1 MGQKLSQEI
10 EPTLFV
16 RPPVLRFN
24 ISPPPVGLVGRRVEL
39 ADLLS
44 HFDRGVLITS
54 AVGEL
59 GEGATALAR
68 QLAAE
73 LMKDFPDGCLEID
86 LRGGMPDFVT
96 PLLPVEAQ
104 RRLLRPFHPDALL
117 PEEPGEL
124 DRLYRD
130 TFSNLKVLLLLDNVA
145 SATQLRRLLPRQ
157 PSAVIVT
164 ARTEFPVSAK
174 LYSLNLHKL
183 RTEDAR
189 ALLLLLA
196 PECARMPQRLLAK
209 LLQRFGSSP
218 LALRLVG
225 ALLRDSG
232 ARTPRGR
239 GQPRP
244 LLTRYNAIKR
254 RLTALR
260 TFDANLAVTIALE
273 LAYEAMPD
281 DQRPFFEALAVFPV
295 PFTRLAAMA
304 VWNVDAETADAL
316 LVGFVR
322 SNLVMYAPETEL
334 YALHDMV
341 SFYAQEL
348 MLGQPERTRLVMV
361 RYAYYVLAEAAR
373 AGDLYNARGSYREEA
388 IWRFNAIWPHLWAAW
403 LRMSGLD
410 PSWPHPGNVDRWLCD
425 VVLRVFP
432 MLSRVLPM
440 TEQMVILERV
450 LESAQRLDRQ
460 AEATTLYFMG
470 QIYTAQEEHA
480 QALRCYQQYLQIV
493 YELHDRRAE
502 AEALMHIGGA
512 CGALGNAK
520 RAQESWRHALAL
532 FRMIGDPRSAQLRV
546 WLEALERKLTR

>member
-1 MGQKLSQEI
+1 MTRKLSPGI
-10 EPTLFV
+10 EPKLFT

-24 ISPPPVGLVGRRVEL
+24 ITPPPVGFVGRRAEL
-39 ADLLS
+39 AELLA
-44 HFDRGVLITS
+44 HFDHGVLIAS
-54 AVGEL
+54 AAGDL

-68 QLAAE
+68 RLAAE
-73 LMKDFPDGCLEID
+73 LAKDFPDGCLEID
-86 LRGGMPDFVT
+86 LRGGMSDFVT
-96 PLLPVEAQ
+96 SLLPAEAQ

-124 DRLYRD
+124 DRLYRE
-130 TFSNLKVLLLLDNVA
+130 TFGNLKVLVLLDNVA
-145 SATQLRRLLPRQ
+145 NATQLRRLLPRQ
-157 PSAVIVT
+157 PSAAIVT
-164 ARTEFPVSAK
+164 AGTEFPVSAK

-189 ALLLLLA
+189 ALLLQIA
-196 PECARMPQRLLAK
+196 PECARMPQRLFGK
-209 LLQRFGSSP
+209 ILQYFGGSP
-218 LALRLVG
+218 LALRIVG
-225 ALLRDSG
+225 TLLRDSG
-232 ARTPRGR
+232 VRT
-239 GQPRP
+239 PRP
-244 LLTRYNAIKR
+244 LLARYNAIKK

-260 TFDANLAVTIALE
+260 TFDANLAVPIALE
-273 LAYEAMPD
+273 LAYEAMPAE
-281 DQRPFFEALAVFPV
+281 QRPFFEALAVFPA
-295 PFTRLAAMA
+295 PFTRLAVMA
-304 VWNVDAETADAL
+304 VWNVDAETADML

-348 MLGQPERTRLVMV
+348 MLGQPERTRLVMA

-373 AGDLYNARGSYREEA
+373 AGDLYNARGSYREEGL
-388 IWRFNAIWPHLWAAW
+388 WRFHAIWPHLWAAW
-403 LRMSGLD
+403 LRMSGAD
-410 PSWPHPGNVDRWLCD
+410 SSWPHPGNVDRWLCD

-440 TEQMVILERV
+440 TEQMVVLERV

-460 AEATTLYFMG
+460 AEATTLYLMG

-480 QALRCYQQYLQIV
+480 QALHCYEQYLKIV

-502 AEALMHIGGA
+502 AEAMMHIGGA
-512 CGALGNAK
+512 CGALGNVK

-532 FRMIGDPRSAQLRV
+532 FRMIGDPRAAQL
-546 WLEALERKLTR
+546 

>member
-1 MGQKLSQEI
+1 VAHKLSPETEQKL
-10 EPTLFV
+10 FV
-16 RPPVLRFN
+16 PPPMLRFN
-24 ISPPPVGLVGRRVEL
+24 VTPPPVSFVGRRTEL
-39 ADLLS
+39 AELLS

-54 AVGEL
+54 AAGDL

-68 QLAAE
+68 QLASM
-73 LMKDFPDGCLEID
+73 LSKDFPDGCLEID
-86 LRGGMPDFVT
+86 LRGGMPDFIA
-96 PLLPVEAQ
+96 PLDSGEAQ
-104 RRLLRPFHPDALL
+104 RRLLRPFFPDALL

-124 DRLYRD
+124 DRLYRE
-130 TFSNLKVLLLLDNVA
+130 TFSNLKVLLLLDNA
-145 SATQLRRLLPRQ
+145 SSPTQLRRLLPRQ

-164 ARTEFPVSAK
+164 ARAEFSVK
-174 LYSLNLHKL
+174 LYTLNLHKL

-189 ALLLLLA
+189 AVLIQIA
-196 PECARMPQRLLAK
+196 SECAKMPQRLFVET
-209 LLQRFGSSP
+209 LQRFGGSP

-232 ARTPRGR
+232 ARTPR
-239 GQPRP
+239 P
-244 LLTRYNAIKR
+244 LLTRYNAIKK
-254 RLTALR
+254 RLMALR

-273 LAYEAMPD
+273 LAYEAMPAE
-281 DQRPFFEALAVFPV
+281 QRPFFEALAVFPA

-304 VWNVDAETADAL
+304 VWGVDAETADTL
-316 LVGFVR
+316 LVAFVR
-322 SNLVMYAPETEL
+322 SNLVMYVPETEL

-348 MLGQPERTRLVMV
+348 MLGQPERTRFVMA

-373 AGDLYNARGSYREEA
+373 AGDLYNARGPYREEG

-403 LRMSGLD
+403 LRMTGADS
-410 PSWPHPGNVDRWLCD
+410 SWPHPGNVDRWLCD

-432 MLSRVLPM
+432 MFSRVLPM

-470 QIYTAQEEHA
+470 QIYTAQEEHTP
-480 QALRCYQQYLQIV
+480 ALRCYQRYLKIV

-502 AEALMHIGGA
+502 AEAMMHIGGA
-512 CGALGNAK
+512 CGALGDAK

-532 FRMIGDPRSAQLRV
+532 FRMIGDPRTAQLRV

>member
-1 MGQKLSQEI
+1 MEYMVAHKLSPGT

-16 RPPVLRFN
+16 HPPALRFN
-24 ISPPPVGLVGRRVEL
+24 ITPPPVNFVGRRAEL
-39 ADLLS
+39 AELLS
-44 HFDRGVLITS
+44 NFDRGVLITS
-54 AVGEL
+54 AAGDL

-73 LMKDFPDGCLEID
+73 LAHDFPDGCLEID

-96 PLLPVEAQ
+96 PLLPAEAQ

-124 DRLYRD
+124 DRLYRE

-157 PSAVIVT
+157 PSAAIVT

-189 ALLLLLA
+189 ALLLQLA

-232 ARTPRGR
+232 ARTPRS
-239 GQPRP
+239 
-244 LLTRYNAIKR
+244 LLSRYNVIKR

-273 LAYEAMPD
+273 LAYEAMPAE
-281 DQRPFFEALAVFPV
+281 QRSFFEALAVFPA

-304 VWNVDAETADAL
+304 VWNVDAGTADAL

-322 SNLVMYAPETEL
+322 SNLVMYVPETEL

-348 MLGQPERTRLVMV
+348 MLGQPERTRLVMA

-373 AGDLYNARGSYREEA
+373 AGDLYNARGPYRDEG

-403 LRMSGLD
+403 LRMSGAD

-432 MLSRVLPM
+432 MFSRVLPM
-440 TEQMVILERV
+440 TEQMIILERV

-480 QALRCYQQYLQIV
+480 QALRCYQQYLKIV

-502 AEALMHIGGA
+502 AEAMMHIGGA
-512 CGALGNAK
+512 CGALGDVK

-532 FRMIGDPRSAQLRV
+532 FKMIGDPRAAQLRA

>member
-1 MGQKLSQEI
+1 MAHKLSPVTEQKL
-10 EPTLFV
+10 FV
-16 RPPVLRFN
+16 HPPVLRFN
-24 ISPPPVGLVGRRVEL
+24 VTPPPVGFVGRRAEL

-44 HFDRGVLITS
+44 NFDRGVLLTS
-54 AVGEL
+54 AAGEL

-68 QLAAE
+68 QLAAM
-73 LMKDFPDGCLEID
+73 LLKDFPDGCLEID

-96 PLLPVEAQ
+96 PLDPGEAQ
-104 RRLLRPFHPDALL
+104 RRLLRPFFPDALL
-117 PEEPGEL
+117 PEEPGAL
-124 DRLYRD
+124 DHLYRE
-130 TFSNLKVLLLLDNVA
+130 TFSSLKVLVLLDNVA

-157 PSAVIVT
+157 PSAAIVT
-164 ARTEFPVSAK
+164 ARTEFPVSVK
-174 LYSLNLHKL
+174 LYTLNLHKL

-189 ALLLLLA
+189 TLLTQLA
-196 PECARMPQRLLAK
+196 PECAKMPQRLLAK
-209 LLQRFGSSP
+209 ILQYFGGSP

-232 ARTPRGR
+232 ARTPR
-239 GQPRP
+239 P
-244 LLTRYNAIKR
+244 LLARYTAIKR

-260 TFDANLAVTIALE
+260 TSDANLAVTIALE
-273 LAYEAMPD
+273 LAYEAMPAE
-281 DQRPFFEALAVFPV
+281 QRPFFEALAVFPA

-304 VWNVDAETADAL
+304 VWNVDAETADTL

-322 SNLVMYAPETEL
+322 SNLVMYVPETEL

-348 MLGQPERTRLVMV
+348 MLGQPERTRLVMA

-373 AGDLYNARGSYREEA
+373 AGDLYNARGSYREEG

-403 LRMSGLD
+403 LRMSGAD

-432 MLSRVLPM
+432 MFSRVLPM

-450 LESAQRLDRQ
+450 LDSAQRLDRQ

-480 QALRCYQQYLQIV
+480 QALRCYQQYLKIV

-502 AEALMHIGGA
+502 AEAMMHIGGA
-512 CGALGNAK
+512 CGALGNAR

-532 FRMIGDPRSAQLRV
+532 FRMIGDPRTAQLRV

>member
-1 MGQKLSQEI
+1 VAHKLSPETEQKL
-10 EPTLFV
+10 FV
-16 RPPVLRFN
+16 PPPMLRFN
-24 ISPPPVGLVGRRVEL
+24 ITPPPVGFVGRRTEL
-39 ADLLS
+39 AELLS

-54 AVGEL
+54 DAGDL

-68 QLAAE
+68 QLASMLA
-73 LMKDFPDGCLEID
+73 KDFPDGCLEID
-86 LRGGMPDFVT
+86 LRGGMPDVVT
-96 PLLPVEAQ
+96 PMDPGEAQ
-104 RRLLRPFHPDALL
+104 RRLLRPFFPDALL

-124 DRLYRD
+124 DRLYRE
-130 TFSNLKVLLLLDNVA
+130 TFSNLKVLLLLDNA
-145 SATQLRRLLPRQ
+145 SSSTQLRRLLPRQ
-157 PSAVIVT
+157 LSAVIVT
-164 ARTEFPVSAK
+164 ARTEFSVK
-174 LYSLNLHKL
+174 LYTLSLHKL

-189 ALLLLLA
+189 AMLIQIA
-196 PECARMPQRLLAK
+196 PECAKMSQRLLAK
-209 LLQRFGSSP
+209 TLQRFGGSP

-232 ARTPRGR
+232 ARTPR
-239 GQPRP
+239 P
-244 LLTRYNAIKR
+244 LLTRYNTIKR

-260 TFDANLAVTIALE
+260 NFDANLAVTIALE
-273 LAYEAMPD
+273 LAYEAMPAE
-281 DQRPFFEALAVFPV
+281 QRPFFEALAVFPA

-304 VWNVDAETADAL
+304 VWGVDAETADTL
-316 LVGFVR
+316 LVAFVR
-322 SNLVMYAPETEL
+322 SNLVMYVPEAEL

-348 MLGQPERTRLVMV
+348 MLGQPDRTRLVMA

-373 AGDLYNARGSYREEA
+373 AGDLYNARGSYREEG
-388 IWRFNAIWPHLWAAW
+388 IWRFSAIWPHLWAAW
-403 LRMSGLD
+403 LRMTGADS
-410 PSWPHPGNVDRWLCD
+410 SWPHPGNVDRWLCD

-432 MLSRVLPM
+432 MFSRVLPM

-470 QIYTAQEEHA
+470 QIYTAQEEHT
-480 QALRCYQQYLQIV
+480 QALQCYQRYLRIV

-502 AEALMHIGGA
+502 AEAMMHIGGA
-512 CGALGNAK
+512 CGALGDAK

-532 FRMIGDPRSAQLRV
+532 FRMIGDPRTAQLRV